1 MQDGD
6 KKFLRWLVGIA
17 VGLLVLSCGAVV
29 FSTTTNLQGP
39 PSAFPCKEGMS
50 RGGAVSTTNKHA
62 TKIGREILQA
72 GGNVADAA
80 IAVQLALGV
89 AQPQST
95 GLGGGCFVLLFNA
108 STGETNVIDGRE
120 EAPAL
125 FHPKIFCAEPEC
137 FNRNN
142 VSQAQEECLCETT
155 LPYKY
160 AHRGGLSVGV
170 PGVPAAMGELQA
182 FAALPL
188 SDLAAPAI
196 HLADEGF
203 PFYQHMHD
211 KIVAHLDSLNISDA
225 SAEIYL
231 NEARTGPK
239 FEVGETFTNPHLADT
254 MRELAGK
261 GWQWYYSHLA
271 DEIIDAAN
279 SAVEPHTGRHGL
291 LQKSDFEHYKAVRR
305 NAVRKQLR
313 NDLEYVGMSFPSSGG
328 TSLAMMLKM
337 WNVFPSSADDL
348 GSVLEGSNDKNWTF
362 EEARRMVDVQ
372 NTVWADRQKYMGDAD
387 FVDVPEGLLD
397 DEYIA
402 ERRKEWVACLD
413 AEGCSPSPT
422 RGSEIPVPFGTPPGV
437 EVSTTFVD
445 RGSDRM
451 STTHFSIADREGNFL
466 SMTTTIEENFGTGV
480 TVPGRGF
487 LLNNELT
494 DFSFRPYP
502 SGTGPA
508 HAYPNAPSGERKR
521 RRTAVGEDA
530 NTIGGKRP
538 MSSMSPSLIFSN
550 NEPIA
555 AFGRVRYVS
564 CLVCTRIITL
574 PCFGY
579 TYPHQEDISRS
590 TIIFGVVL
598 PCLICFLLNLPS
610 C

>member
-1 MQDGD
+1 
-6 KKFLRWLVGIA
+6 
-17 VGLLVLSCGAVV
+17 
-29 FSTTTNLQGP
+29 
-39 PSAFPCKEGMS
+39 
-50 RGGAVSTTNKHA
+50 
-62 TKIGREILQA
+62 
-72 GGNVADAA
+72 
-80 IAVQLALGV
+80 
-89 AQPQST
+89 
-95 GLGGGCFVLLFNA
+95 
-108 STGETNVIDGRE
+108 
-120 EAPAL
+120 
-125 FHPKIFCAEPEC
+125 
-137 FNRNN
+137 
-142 VSQAQEECLCETT
+142 
-155 LPYKY
+155 
-160 AHRGGLSVGV
+160 
-170 PGVPAAMGELQA
+170 MGELQA

-555 AFGRVRYVS
+555 AFGS
-564 CLVCTRIITL
+564 PGGTRIIGSVFNALVQYLSRGASLFQAVERERMVAKNDVVYYETSYDPDYILELSALGFETSRL
-574 PCFGY
+574 PAARPMPYVEAVIRKGSCYGGVA
-579 TYPHQEDISRS
+579 DSSR
-590 TIIFGVVL
+590 FEMAEAALVE
-598 PCLICFLLNLPS
+598 
-610 C
+610 